1 MASGF
6 CAVEAYWEFEE
17 GSHWLGFSPKVSVL
31 LEAAYQN
38 WLQNPS
44 DPRNQKKGHVSRVEE
59 MHERPGGCFFFF
71 VFSQVLTGKRICLLY
86 Y

>member
-44 DPRNQKKGHVSRVEE
+44 DPRNPKKGACQQ
-59 MHERPGGCFFFF
+59 GG
-71 VFSQVLTGKRICLLY
+71 RNA
-86 Y
+86 